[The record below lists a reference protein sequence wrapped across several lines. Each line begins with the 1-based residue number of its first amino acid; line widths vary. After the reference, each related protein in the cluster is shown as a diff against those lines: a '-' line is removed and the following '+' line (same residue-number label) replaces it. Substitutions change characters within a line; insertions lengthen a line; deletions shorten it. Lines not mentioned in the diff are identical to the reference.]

1 MVTPLSFKPITLQD
15 RDILTPYFDK
25 MDWKDCNGSFASLF
39 LWSKQYPVE
48 YALVDDMAVV
58 RYPHPTI
65 DSFYLPIGDGSGGRT
80 RSVLERMLAFVGQR
94 GIPLRLHLT
103 SEDLEGVRD
112 LLPHLDAIEWKRELA
127 DYIYPAEKL
136 RTLSGK
142 KLHSKK
148 NHLNRFLAENQWQY
162 EPLDRENIPQCMQ
175 MLAVWEQQNRYGNE
189 KDIGLEQETDTV
201 RRALTYYDDLR
212 LSGGL
217 IRLLSGDRAGQVIA
231 FAIGEPITKDT
242 YVVHFEKAFSDI
254 NGSYA
259 IINQQTVEKQASDF
273 LYINR
278 EDDAGDEGLRK
289 AKLSYQPA
297 LLLEKG
303 ALQITEL
310 LP

>member
-1 MVTPLSFKPITLQD
+1 MATPLNFKPITLQD

-94 GIPLRLHLT
+94 GTPLRLHLT

-142 KLHSKK
+142 SFTARKTISTGSWRKTNGSMNPLTGRISPNVCRCWLFGNSKTAMEMK
-148 NHLNRFLAENQWQY
+148 KISAWNRK
-162 EPLDRENIPQCMQ
+162 PTP
-175 MLAVWEQQNRYGNE
+175 
-189 KDIGLEQETDTV
+189 
-201 RRALTYYDDLR
+201 
-212 LSGGL
+212 SGG
-217 IRLLSGDRAGQVIA
+217 R
-231 FAIGEPITKDT
+231 
-242 YVVHFEKAFSDI
+242 
-254 NGSYA
+254 
-259 IINQQTVEKQASDF
+259 
-273 LYINR
+273 
-278 EDDAGDEGLRK
+278 
-289 AKLSYQPA
+289 
-297 LLLEKG
+297 
-303 ALQITEL
+303 
-310 LP
+310 